1 MVKMIMM
8 IVINMVM
15 MMMMIII
22 IIIIMIVAL
31 VTKNSHGAAK
41 TPHWVDI
48 QVPTL
53 PCIIR
58 FCKSHHHHHHRY
70 HYDCHGIAMMVTFS
84 NVIVYIFVLTF
95 SGRLAAVESYPDQL
109 QT

>member
-1 MVKMIMM
+1 MM

-58 FCKSHHHHHHRY
+58 FCKSHHHHRHRY
-70 HYDCHGIAMMVTFS
+70 HDDCHGNIFH
-84 NVIVYIFVLTF
+84 VIVYIFVLTF
-95 SGRLAAVESYPDQL
+95 SGRLAAVESYPD
-109 QT
+109 